1 MENLDNPGRYVW
13 LPLQMPEIPTT
24 KRILHGAYINTDWK
38 CNHDSQNYFEGNRF
52 MIHRNKESQYCFEL
66 I

>member
-24 KRILHGAYINTDWK
+24 KRILHGPILIPI
-38 CNHDSQNYFEGNRF
+38 GNVITIPR
-52 MIHRNKESQYCFEL
+52 IILKETGS
-66 I
+66 